1 MFLKPIKI
9 SVITA
14 LSLLLVMPAFAQ
26 DVKKEDKKEEPK
38 EITTPV
44 TEWVAAENKLI
55 ATLSE
60 KDKETFFIV
69 RNKHS
74 VVRSLRLVRD
84 DIGNAVKGCGKEN
97 PDLKKDMDARFK
109 DWQDAVM
116 PILKEADK
124 FLKEEIDSQKVVY
137 PSDFKYVLKLNDK
150 AYEYGNS
157 KMDKR
162 VLTDEK
168 SCNKLMES
176 MDRSENELITLLQ
189 EILLPE
195 EVVRERLEQQRKNEE
210 AEASSSKS

>member
-1 MFLKPIKI
+1 MFGLRIQI
-9 SVITA
+9 LA
-14 LSLLLVMPAFAQ
+14 LTTLSFLAATPALAQ
-26 DVKKEDKKEEPK
+26 EKKEDAKKEEPQ

-44 TEWVAAENKLI
+44 SEWVAAENKLI
-55 ATLSE
+55 QTLSSQ
-60 KDKETFFIV
+60 DKETFFIV

-74 VVRSLRLVRD
+74 VIRSLRVVRD

-97 PDLKKDMDARFK
+97 PDLKKEMDDRFK

-124 FLKEEIDSQKVVY
+124 FLKQEIDGQKVVY

-162 VLTDEK
+162 VLTDAQ
-168 SCNKLMES
+168 SCGKLLES

-195 EVVRERLEQQRKNEE
+195 EVLRERMEQQKKNEE
-210 AEASSSKS
+210 AQSSSSKS